1 MLGNNNI
8 LIAQGGGPTNVINQ
22 SLVGIIDGETKTAS
36 KIIGAVNGVRGIVD
50 NKFISLSNISEDDLK
65 RIKNTPGAAI
75 GSTRDKPD
83 EKYCIEIL
91 KILKKKDIKRFYYIG
106 GNDSSDSLRIISN
119 YAKKT
124 KYQIQCIHIPK
135 TLVLLQNM
143 LHNYSTEL
151 ITMLNPYQVFILA

>member
-65 RIKNTPGAAI
+65 RIK
-75 GSTRDKPD
+75 
-83 EKYCIEIL
+83 KYSWCC
-91 KILKKKDIKRFYYIG
+91 Y
-106 GNDSSDSLRIISN
+106 RIN
-119 YAKKT
+119 
-124 KYQIQCIHIPK
+124 
-135 TLVLLQNM
+135 
-143 LHNYSTEL
+143 
-151 ITMLNPYQVFILA
+151 